1 MNDHLRHIEELATK
15 ALSSVNFAE
24 PPVPIDEIA
33 KKMGLDVI
41 EFDFPETL
49 SGVLR
54 KERGVIGVNKNHP
67 LVRRRFTVAHE
78 LGHFLLGHEQDS
90 IDESLDRPLP
100 LEREANT
107 FASYLLIPKGPIEKS
122 VEKMGPDLRSL
133 SKQYLVSEQAL
144 TIRLLGLNLI
154 K

>member
-15 ALSSVNFAE
+15 ALASIEFKT
-24 PPVPIDEIA
+24 PPVPVEEIA
-33 KKMGLDVI
+33 KKMGLEVI
-41 EFDFPETL
+41 PFDFPESL

-54 KERGVIGVNKNHP
+54 KERGVIGVNKDHA

-78 LGHFLLGHEQDS
+78 LGHFLLGHEQDA
-90 IDESLDRPLP
+90 IDETLDRPLP
-100 LEREANT
+100 LEREANA
-107 FASYLLIPKGPIEKS
+107 FASYLLLPKES
-122 VEKMGPDLRSL
+122 VEEDVKKIGLDLKML
-133 SKQYLVSEQAL
+133 SKKYLVSEQAL